1 MYHPIA
7 SVRAPTPAHCAIG
20 FEGADEP
27 MSRHWHGMIIPACVV
42 HAVMKLIGE
51 SLSGE
56 REAMYATTL
65 RCVFCGTEYPLTHRG
80 SCTRCARPGEESA
93 LHETLAVQYD
103 LAALRRQLDREELAR
118 RPSGLWR
125 YRELLPVVDPAFRVE
140 LGAGGTR
147 LVPLT
152 RIAEALDGNR
162 LLMKVE
168 GSNPTGSF
176 KDRPIGVAA
185 SVALEQGARGLACL
199 TSGNIGSAMAAVAAK
214 AGVPSLVLLLGAAG
228 LADQEAS
235 VNVEK
240 YVQISAY
247 GAKVIT
253 PIGNLGHLYALA
265 DRIEAELGW
274 SFLHNLQA
282 YQTDGDKTTAFEICE
297 QLNWHAPAAVFVP
310 TGTGTNLFGLWQGFV
325 LFKELG
331 FIDALPRM
339 FAVQPVG
346 AASLVAAWEA
356 HQAVPSV
363 LERIE
368 PNLAPPIS
376 HRVSGYHAYK
386 AIQESGGG
394 AVAVTDEDMLAA
406 VKDLA
411 AFEGIYAEVASAAA
425 LAGIRRAL
433 AVGLLDP
440 EETRRTGIVG
450 ILTSHGL
457 KNSLAL
463 TSVFPPPP
471 KVEGTWE
478 ALRSWLGLP

>member
-1 MYHPIA
+1 M
-7 SVRAPTPAHCAIG
+7 
-20 FEGADEP
+20 
-27 MSRHWHGMIIPACVV
+27 
-42 HAVMKLIGE
+42 
-51 SLSGE
+51 
-56 REAMYATTL
+56 
-65 RCVFCGTEYPLTHRG
+65 
-80 SCTRCARPGEESA
+80 
-93 LHETLAVQYD
+93 HETLGVQYD
-103 LAALRRQLDREELAR
+103 LSTLKGQLDREELAR
-118 RPSGLWR
+118 RPPGLWR
-125 YRELLPVVDPAFRVE
+125 YRELLPVVDPAFRFD
-140 LGAGGTR
+140 LGAGGTQ
-147 LVPLT
+147 LAALT
-152 RIAEALDGNR
+152 RIPDAVTGNQ
-162 LLMKVE
+162 LFMKVE

-214 AGVPSLVLLLGAAG
+214 AGVSALVLLLGAAG
-228 LADQEAS
+228 LADQGAA

-247 GAKVIT
+247 GARVVT
-253 PIGNLGHLYALA
+253 PTSSLGQLYALA
-265 DRIEAELGW
+265 DRIEAELSW
-274 SFLHNLQA
+274 SFLHNVQA

-297 QLNWHAPAAVFVP
+297 QLGWQAPAAVFVP

-331 FIDALPRM
+331 FIDTLPRM

-346 AASLVAAWEA
+346 ADSLVAAWEA
-356 HQAVPSV
+356 HQDIPIV
-363 LERIE
+363 IDHIK

-386 AIQESGGG
+386 AMQESGGG

-406 VKDLA
+406 LKDLA
-411 AFEGIYAEVASAAA
+411 TYEGIYTEMASAAA

-433 AVGLLDP
+433 VSGLLEIGDAP
-440 EETRRTGIVG
+440 QTSIVG

-463 TSVFPPPP
+463 AQVFPSQTY
-471 KVEGTWE
+471 VEGTWE
-478 ALRSWLGLP
+478 ALGGYLEST

>member
-1 MYHPIA
+1 
-7 SVRAPTPAHCAIG
+7 
-20 FEGADEP
+20 
-27 MSRHWHGMIIPACVV
+27 
-42 HAVMKLIGE
+42 
-51 SLSGE
+51 
-56 REAMYATTL
+56 MYATTL

-80 SCTRCARPGEESA
+80 SCTSCAVPGEESA
-93 LHETLAVQYD
+93 LHETLAVQYNV
-103 LAALRRQLDREELAR
+103 AALKRQVDREELAR
-118 RPSGLWR
+118 RPAGLWR
-125 YRELLPVVDPAFRVE
+125 YRELLPVVDPAFRIE

-147 LVPLT
+147 LVPLA
-152 RIAEALDGNR
+152 RIAETVQGFK

-214 AGVPSLVLLLGAAG
+214 AGVPALVLLLGAAG
-228 LADQEAS
+228 LADQGAS
-235 VNVEK
+235 VNIEK

-247 GAKVIT
+247 GARVLT

-265 DRIEAELGW
+265 DRIEANLDW
-274 SFLHNLQA
+274 LFLHNMLA

-297 QLNWHAPAAVFVP
+297 QLGWHAPAAVFVP

-331 FIDALPRM
+331 FIDTLPRM

-356 HQAVPSV
+356 QQSIPSV
-363 LERIE
+363 LEHIQ

-376 HRVSGYHAYK
+376 HRVSGYHAYQ
-386 AIQESGGG
+386 AIQESVGG
-394 AVAVTDEDMLAA
+394 AVAVTDEEMLAA
-406 VKDLA
+406 MKDLA
-411 AFEGIYAEVASAAA
+411 SFEGIYAETASAAA

-433 AVGLLDP
+433 AIGLLTP
-440 EETRRTGIVG
+440 EESRQAGIVG

-463 TSVFPPPP
+463 AGVFPSPPM
-471 KVEGTWE
+471 VEGTWE
-478 ALRSWLGLP
+478 VLQSSLELKS

>member
-1 MYHPIA
+1 
-7 SVRAPTPAHCAIG
+7 
-20 FEGADEP
+20 
-27 MSRHWHGMIIPACVV
+27 
-42 HAVMKLIGE
+42 
-51 SLSGE
+51 
-56 REAMYATTL
+56 MYATTL

-80 SCTRCARPGEESA
+80 SCTRCAVPDEESA
-93 LHETLAVQYD
+93 LLETLGVEYD
-103 LAALRRQLDREELAR
+103 LAALKRRLDRDELAH
-118 RPSGLWR
+118 RPAGLWR
-125 YRELLPVVDPAFRVE
+125 YHELLPVADPAFRID

-147 LVPLT
+147 LAPLT
-152 RIAEALDGNR
+152 RIAEAAAGSR

-168 GSNPTGSF
+168 GSNPSGSF

-214 AGVPSLVLLLGAAG
+214 AGVPALVLLLGAAG
-228 LADQEAS
+228 LADQAAPVS
-235 VNVEK
+235 VEK

-247 GAKVIT
+247 GARVVT
-253 PIGNLGHLYALA
+253 PTGNLGQLYALA

-297 QLNWHAPAAVFVP
+297 QLGWHAPAAVFVP
-310 TGTGTNLFGLWQGFV
+310 TGTGTDLFGLWQGFN

-331 FIDALPRM
+331 FIDTLPRM

-356 HQAVPSV
+356 QQAIPAV

-368 PNLAPPIS
+368 PNVAPPIS

-394 AVAVTDEDMLAA
+394 AVAVGDGDMLAA
-406 VKDLA
+406 MKDLA
-411 AFEGIYAEVASAAA
+411 AYEGIYAELASAAA
-425 LAGIRRAL
+425 LAGIRHAL
-433 AVGLLDP
+433 ALGLLDQ
-440 EETRRTGIVG
+440 EEARQAGIVG
-450 ILTSHGL
+450 VLTSHGL

-463 TSVFPPPP
+463 TQVYSPPPQ
-471 KVEGTWE
+471 VDGTWE
-478 ALRSWLGLP
+478 AIRSYL